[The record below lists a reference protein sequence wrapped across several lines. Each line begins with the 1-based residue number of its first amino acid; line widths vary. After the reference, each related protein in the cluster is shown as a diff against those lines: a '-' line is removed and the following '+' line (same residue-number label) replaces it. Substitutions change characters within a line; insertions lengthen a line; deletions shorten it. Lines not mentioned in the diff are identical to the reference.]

1 MKLLINAKLI
11 RPEKCNVWNLLFYN
25 GKANVPPQMKIICIS
40 GQELFASLSV
50 LYNLQSYRVALSK
63 AVKGPD
69 PNKIRQALKVF

>member
-11 RPEKCNVWNLLFYN
+11 RPKKCNVWNLLFYK
-25 GKANVPPQMKIICIS
+25 GKAMYLYKMKIVCIS

-69 PNKIRQALKVF
+69 ANKIRQALKVF